1 MHSLSLRRFASIAFT
16 SLALATAACGG
27 DDNGPSGPSAPAPA
41 PADVSGTY
49 SLTRLRTLG
58 NLGGGGNSVP
68 VTFTDGSGSTLTF
81 NAGRLTLN
89 GDGSY
94 ELEVEA
100 EFNGGDVTMTDEGS
114 YDVSGNS
121 IDFTPSGDP
130 ARMKD
135 GTISGSSMTAG
146 TQFGGIPFEID
157 LQK

>member
-1 MHSLSLRRFASIAFT
+1 MLSLSLRRFVGTALT

-27 DDNGPSGPSAPAPA
+27 DDNGPSGPSEPP

-49 SLTRLRTLG
+49 VLTGLRTLG
-58 NLGGGGNSVP
+58 NLGGGGNGLP

-81 NAGRLTLN
+81 SSGQLTLN

-94 ELEVEA
+94 VLEVEA
-100 EFNGGDVTMTDEGS
+100 EFNGGGVTMDDEGL

-121 IDFTPSGDP
+121 IDFFPSGDP

-135 GTISGSSMTAG
+135 GTISGTAMTAG